1 MSNPSLSE
9 CLLSIYAYSLPFAY
23 SLPSPARNSSG
34 DWLTLLLLL

>member
-9 CLLSIYAYSLPFAY
+9 CLLSIYAYPLTSL
-23 SLPSPARNSSG
+23 ARNSSG